1 MLFAVIRLIAY
12 ISKIFSLFSVSDLS
26 ENIPSVTYRLV
37 RYFGIKITHDS
48 VREFIKSDPDFPSL
62 KSICNLFD
70 NYGIINYALRIDEK
84 DLIEIDRPFL
94 AHINNKGWK
103 MILVYSLNKGR
114 VLFADSLAGKKIME
128 VKEFIKLW
136 DGVIIITESGSK
148 TDQTDFSMKRADE
161 VISKELVYFALILIF
176 ITILSGLLFNRPD
189 LNEKFRLL
197 SISIIFT
204 HILGLV
210 FSILLFRNELNIKS
224 SFTEKLCHITSNTDC
239 EAVTNSS
246 VSKIVGSV
254 TWAEIGIVYFSG
266 GLIILSVINRIEA
279 ISLIKVLSICSIPYP
294 VFSVL
299 YQWLKIKKWCPLCL
313 LVQSVLIFEFLFLL
327 SAPFAG
333 VNTTLFILAALI
345 FSTILIPTMLNKYLI
360 INKSERD
367 DYRIK
372 FLKLKR
378 EPELFLQELKKSTRI
393 VLPKTDL
400 LLTYGDL
407 RSEIAIT
414 AFLSPYCS
422 ACSSKFFEI
431 NDLIRKGSQF
441 KIRLILTN
449 IKDEVTSKLLKQIC
463 FYVETGNKEESL
475 ILLEE
480 WYKTDR
486 NLKHTIFNDLKITEA
501 CPGFDEMVSQNQ
513 ELFRIGNIQR
523 VPTILVNDF
532 ILPQMYTLDELKY
545 HINEIKQ
552 LSEVELIIN
561 TY

>member
-1 MLFAVIRLIAY
+1 MLFAVIRLITY
-12 ISKIFSLFSVSDLS
+12 ISKLFSLFSVSDLS

-37 RYFGIKITHDS
+37 RFFGIKITHDS

-136 DGVIIITESGSK
+136 DGVIVITESGSK

-161 VISKELVYFALILIF
+161 IISKELIDFALILIF
-176 ITILSGLLFNRPD
+176 ITILFGLLFNRPD

-313 LVQSVLIFEFLFLL
+313 LVQSVLMFEFLFLL
-327 SAPFAG
+327 STPFAG
-333 VNTTLFILAALI
+333 VNISLFVLASLI
-345 FSTILIPTMLNKYLI
+345 FSTIFIMTMLNKYLI

-407 RSEIAIT
+407 RSDIEIT

-441 KIRLILTN
+441 KIRLILPN
-449 IKDEVTSKLLKQIC
+449 MKDEVTSRLLKQIC
-463 FYVETGNKEESL
+463 FYVETGSKEESL
-475 ILLEE
+475 ILLEK
-480 WYKTDR
+480 WYRTDR
-486 NLKHTIFNDLKITEA
+486 NLKHTIFNDLEISEA
-501 CPGFDEMVSQNQ
+501 CPGFDEMISQNQ

-545 HINEIKQ
+545 HVNEIR
-552 LSEVELIIN
+552 ELIKFEMLIN
-561 TY
+561 T

>member
-1 MLFAVIRLIAY
+1 MLFAVIRLITY
-12 ISKIFSLFSVSDLS
+12 ISKLFSLFSVSDLS

-37 RYFGIKITHDS
+37 RFFGIKITHDS

-94 AHINNKGWK
+94 AHINDKGWK
-103 MILVYSLNKGR
+103 MILVYSLNRGR
-114 VLFADSLAGKKIME
+114 VLFADSMAGKKIME

-136 DGVIIITESGSK
+136 DGVIVITESGSK

-161 VISKELVYFALILIF
+161 IISKELIDFALILIF
-176 ITILSGLLFNRPD
+176 ITILFGLLFNRPD

-313 LVQSVLIFEFLFLL
+313 LVQSVLMFEFLFLL
-327 SAPFAG
+327 STPFAG
-333 VNTTLFILAALI
+333 VNISLFVLASLI
-345 FSTILIPTMLNKYLI
+345 FSTIFIMTMLNKYLI

-407 RSEIAIT
+407 RSDIEIT

-441 KIRLILTN
+441 KIRLILPN
-449 IKDEVTSKLLKQIC
+449 MKDEVTSRLLKQIC
-463 FYVETGNKEESL
+463 FYVETGSKGESL
-475 ILLEE
+475 ILLEK
-480 WYKTDR
+480 WYRTDK
-486 NLKHTIFNDLKITEA
+486 NLKHTIFNYLEMTED
-501 CPGFDEMVSQNQ
+501 CHGFNEMVSQNQ

-545 HINEIKQ
+545 HVNEIR
-552 LSEVELIIN
+552 ELIKFEMLIN
-561 TY
+561 T

>member
-1 MLFAVIRLIAY
+1 MLFAVIRLITY
-12 ISKIFSLFSVSDLS
+12 ISKLFSLFSVSDLS

-37 RYFGIKITHDS
+37 RFFGIKITHDS
-48 VREFIKSDPDFPSL
+48 VRKFIKSDPDFPSL

-94 AHINNKGWK
+94 AHINDKGWK
-103 MILVYSLNKGR
+103 MILVYSLNRGR
-114 VLFADSLAGKKIME
+114 VLFADSMAGKKIME

-136 DGVIIITESGSK
+136 DGVIVITESGSK

-161 VISKELVYFALILIF
+161 IISKELIDFALILIF
-176 ITILSGLLFNRPD
+176 ITILFGLLFNRPD

-345 FSTILIPTMLNKYLI
+345 FFYN
-360 INKSERD
+360 
-367 DYRIK
+367 
-372 FLKLKR
+372 
-378 EPELFLQELKKSTRI
+378 
-393 VLPKTDL
+393 
-400 LLTYGDL
+400 TYSD
-407 RSEIAIT
+407 
-414 AFLSPYCS
+414 
-422 ACSSKFFEI
+422 
-431 NDLIRKGSQF
+431 
-441 KIRLILTN
+441 
-449 IKDEVTSKLLKQIC
+449 
-463 FYVETGNKEESL
+463 YVEQISD
-475 ILLEE
+475 
-480 WYKTDR
+480 Y
-486 NLKHTIFNDLKITEA
+486 
-501 CPGFDEMVSQNQ
+501 
-513 ELFRIGNIQR
+513 
-523 VPTILVNDF
+523 
-532 ILPQMYTLDELKY
+532 
-545 HINEIKQ
+545 
-552 LSEVELIIN
+552 
-561 TY
+561 

>member
-94 AHINNKGWK
+94 AHINDKGWK
-103 MILVYSLNKGR
+103 MILVYSLNRGR
-114 VLFADSLAGKKIME
+114 VLFADSMAGKKIME

-136 DGVIIITESGSK
+136 DGVIVITESGSK

-210 FSILLFRNELNIKS
+210 FSILLFRNELKIKS

-239 EAVTNSS
+239 EAVTNSR
-246 VSKIVGSV
+246 VSKIIGSI

-313 LVQSVLIFEFLFLL
+313 LVQSVLMFEFLFLL
-327 SAPFAG
+327 STPFAG
-333 VNTTLFILAALI
+333 VNISLFVLASLI
-345 FSTILIPTMLNKYLI
+345 FSTIFIMTMLNKYLI

-407 RSEIAIT
+407 RSDIEIT

-441 KIRLILTN
+441 KIRLILPN
-449 IKDEVTSKLLKQIC
+449 MKDEVTSRLLKQIC
-463 FYVETGNKEESL
+463 FYVETGSKGESL
-475 ILLEE
+475 ILLEK
-480 WYKTDR
+480 WYRTDK
-486 NLKHTIFNDLKITEA
+486 NLKHTIFNYLEMTED
-501 CPGFDEMVSQNQ
+501 CHGFNEMVSQNQ

-545 HINEIKQ
+545 HVNEIR
-552 LSEVELIIN
+552 ELVKFEMLIN
-561 TY
+561 T

>member
-37 RYFGIKITHDS
+37 RFFGIKITHDS
-48 VREFIKSDPDFPSL
+48 VRKFIKSDPDFPSL

-94 AHINNKGWK
+94 AHINDKGWK
-103 MILVYSLNKGR
+103 MILVYSLNRGR
-114 VLFADSLAGKKIME
+114 VLFADSMAGKKIME

-136 DGVIIITESGSK
+136 DGVIVITESGSK

-161 VISKELVYFALILIF
+161 IISKELIDFALILIF
-176 ITILSGLLFNRPD
+176 ITILFGLLFNRPD

-239 EAVTNSS
+239 EAVTNSR
-246 VSKIVGSV
+246 VSKIIGSI

-333 VNTTLFILAALI
+333 VNISLFVLASLI
-345 FSTILIPTMLNKYLI
+345 FSTIFIMTMLNKYLI

-407 RSEIAIT
+407 RSDIEIT

-441 KIRLILTN
+441 KIRLILPN
-449 IKDEVTSKLLKQIC
+449 MKDEVTSRLLKQIC
-463 FYVETGNKEESL
+463 FYVETGSKEESL
-475 ILLEE
+475 ILLEK
-480 WYKTDR
+480 WYRTDR
-486 NLKHTIFNDLKITEA
+486 NLKHTIFNDFEITED
-501 CPGFDEMVSQNQ
+501 CHGFDEMVSQNQ

-545 HINEIKQ
+545 HVNEIR
-552 LSEVELIIN
+552 ELIKFEMLIN
-561 TY
+561 T

>member
-210 FSILLFRNELNIKS
+210 FSILLFRNELKIKS

-239 EAVTNSS
+239 EAVTNSR
-246 VSKIVGSV
+246 VSKIIGSI

-313 LVQSVLIFEFLFLL
+313 LVQSVLMFEFLFLL
-327 SAPFAG
+327 STPFAG
-333 VNTTLFILAALI
+333 VNISLFVLASLI
-345 FSTILIPTMLNKYLI
+345 FSTIFIMTMLNKYLI

-407 RSEIAIT
+407 RSDIEIT

-441 KIRLILTN
+441 KIRLILPN
-449 IKDEVTSKLLKQIC
+449 MKDEVTSRLLKQIC
-463 FYVETGNKEESL
+463 FYVETGSKEESL
-475 ILLEE
+475 ILLEK
-480 WYKTDR
+480 WYRTDR
-486 NLKHTIFNDLKITEA
+486 NLKHTIFNDLEISEA
-501 CPGFDEMVSQNQ
+501 CPGFDEMISQNQ

-545 HINEIKQ
+545 HVNEIKQ
-552 LSEVELIIN
+552 LSEVELLIN
-561 TY
+561 T

>member
-1 MLFAVIRLIAY
+1 MLFAVIRLITY
-12 ISKIFSLFSVSDLS
+12 ISKLFSLFSVSDLS

-37 RYFGIKITHDS
+37 RFFGIKITHDS

-94 AHINNKGWK
+94 AHINDKGWK

-136 DGVIIITESGSK
+136 DGVIVITESGSK

-161 VISKELVYFALILIF
+161 IISKELIDFALILIF
-176 ITILSGLLFNRPD
+176 ITILFGLLFNRPD

-239 EAVTNSS
+239 EAVTNSR
-246 VSKIVGSV
+246 VSKIIGSI

-313 LVQSVLIFEFLFLL
+313 LVQSVLMFEFLFLL
-327 SAPFAG
+327 STPFAG
-333 VNTTLFILAALI
+333 VNISLFVLASLI
-345 FSTILIPTMLNKYLI
+345 FSTIFIMTMLNKYLI

-407 RSEIAIT
+407 RSDIEIT

-441 KIRLILTN
+441 KIRLILPN
-449 IKDEVTSKLLKQIC
+449 MKDEVTSRLLKQIC
-463 FYVETGNKEESL
+463 FYVETGSKEESL
-475 ILLEE
+475 ILLEK
-480 WYKTDR
+480 WYRTDR
-486 NLKHTIFNDLKITEA
+486 NLKHTIFNDLEISEA

-545 HINEIKQ
+545 HVNEIR
-552 LSEVELIIN
+552 ELIKFEMLIN
-561 TY
+561 T

>member
-210 FSILLFRNELNIKS
+210 FSILLFRNELKIKS

-239 EAVTNSS
+239 EAVTNSR
-246 VSKIVGSV
+246 VSKIIGSI

-313 LVQSVLIFEFLFLL
+313 LVQSVLMFEFLFLL
-327 SAPFAG
+327 STPFAG
-333 VNTTLFILAALI
+333 VNISLFVLASLI
-345 FSTILIPTMLNKYLI
+345 FSTIFIMTMLNKYLI

-407 RSEIAIT
+407 RSDIEIT

-441 KIRLILTN
+441 KIRLILPN
-449 IKDEVTSKLLKQIC
+449 MKDEVTSRLLKQIC
-463 FYVETGNKEESL
+463 FYVETGSKEESL
-475 ILLEE
+475 ILLEK
-480 WYKTDR
+480 WYRTDR
-486 NLKHTIFNDLKITEA
+486 NLKHTIFNDLEISEA
-501 CPGFDEMVSQNQ
+501 CPGFDEMISQNQ

-545 HINEIKQ
+545 HVNEIR
-552 LSEVELIIN
+552 ELIKFEMLIN
-561 TY
+561 T

>member
-239 EAVTNSS
+239 EAVTNSR
-246 VSKIVGSV
+246 VSKIIGSI

-313 LVQSVLIFEFLFLL
+313 LVQSVLMFEFLFLL
-327 SAPFAG
+327 STPFAG
-333 VNTTLFILAALI
+333 VNISLFVLASLI
-345 FSTILIPTMLNKYLI
+345 FSTIFIMTMLNKYLI

-407 RSEIAIT
+407 RSDIEIT

-441 KIRLILTN
+441 KIRLILPN
-449 IKDEVTSKLLKQIC
+449 MKDEVTSRLLKQIC
-463 FYVETGNKEESL
+463 FYVETGSKGESL
-475 ILLEE
+475 ILLEK
-480 WYKTDR
+480 WYRTDK
-486 NLKHTIFNDLKITEA
+486 NLKHTIFNYLEMTED
-501 CPGFDEMVSQNQ
+501 CHGFNEMVSQNQ

-545 HINEIKQ
+545 HVNEIR
-552 LSEVELIIN
+552 ELIKFEMLIN
-561 TY
+561 T

>member
-210 FSILLFRNELNIKS
+210 FSILLFRNELKIKS

-239 EAVTNSS
+239 EAVTNSR
-246 VSKIVGSV
+246 VSKIIGSI

-313 LVQSVLIFEFLFLL
+313 LVQSVLMFEFLFLL
-327 SAPFAG
+327 STPFAG
-333 VNTTLFILAALI
+333 VNISLFVLASLI
-345 FSTILIPTMLNKYLI
+345 FSTIFIMTMLNKYLI

-407 RSEIAIT
+407 RSDIEIT

-441 KIRLILTN
+441 KIRLILPN
-449 IKDEVTSKLLKQIC
+449 MKDEVTSRLLKQIC
-463 FYVETGNKEESL
+463 FYVETGSKGESL
-475 ILLEE
+475 ILLEK
-480 WYKTDR
+480 WYRTDK
-486 NLKHTIFNDLKITEA
+486 NLKHTIFNYLEMTED
-501 CPGFDEMVSQNQ
+501 CHGFNEMVSQNQ

-545 HINEIKQ
+545 HVNEIKQ